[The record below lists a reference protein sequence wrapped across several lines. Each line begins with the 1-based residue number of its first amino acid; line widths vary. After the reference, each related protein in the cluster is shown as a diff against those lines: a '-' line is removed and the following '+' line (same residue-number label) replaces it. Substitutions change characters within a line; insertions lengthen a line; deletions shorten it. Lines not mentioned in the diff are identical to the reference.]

1 MKTTQIRNRNK
12 IVLLI
17 AAIFI
22 GISIL
27 FFTNSLVRDLKQEE
41 QVKVKIWAS
50 ATRETTKIENLE
62 NNMSFIFEV
71 INNNRTIPVIL
82 TDENDNILYHKN
94 LNQKKIKNKKY
105 LQNQLA
111 RMKQKQDPIVY
122 NYETGKSNKIY
133 YGESILLI
141 QLKYLP
147 YIILLLVSLL
157 ILYGYIVFSISK
169 KSEQNKVWVG
179 MSREAAHQLGTPI
192 SSLMGWLTLLKSE
205 SSNFDLLNE
214 INKDIERLKVITE
227 RFSKIGSK
235 PDLKKQNISKITEKS
250 FYYMKARCSSKI
262 NFAISLPTDEVYCHI
277 NSELF
282 AWAIENIITKTTIIS
297 LISMQAKKHLEI
309 YFKTMVIKQR
319 L

>member
-41 QVKVKIWAS
+41 EVKVKIWAS

-147 YIILLLVSLL
+147 YVIPVS
-157 ILYGYIVFSISK
+157 YT
-169 KSEQNKVWVG
+169 
-179 MSREAAHQLGTPI
+179 H
-192 SSLMGWLTLLKSE
+192 LTLP
-205 SSNFDLLNE
+205 
-214 INKDIERLKVITE
+214 T
-227 RFSKIGSK
+227 
-235 PDLKKQNISKITEKS
+235 
-250 FYYMKARCSSKI
+250 KA
-262 NFAISLPTDEVYCHI
+262 
-277 NSELF
+277 
-282 AWAIENIITKTTIIS
+282 
-297 LISMQAKKHLEI
+297 
-309 YFKTMVIKQR
+309 
-319 L
+319 